1 MITTDCK
8 PFKQDYYIYVGNT
21 MIVSYFK
28 MMILFMPH
36 LPYLFMYHL
45 KGIKPQII
53 QMYHKMKCV
62 RTKTTKHDNDQRK
75 MMKKDHLVCIT
86 DIMIYW

>member
-1 MITTDCK
+1 
-8 PFKQDYYIYVGNT
+8 

-53 QMYHKMKCV
+53 QMYHKIKCV

-75 MMKKDHLVCIT
+75 MMKKIT
-86 DIMIYW
+86 WFVLQTL